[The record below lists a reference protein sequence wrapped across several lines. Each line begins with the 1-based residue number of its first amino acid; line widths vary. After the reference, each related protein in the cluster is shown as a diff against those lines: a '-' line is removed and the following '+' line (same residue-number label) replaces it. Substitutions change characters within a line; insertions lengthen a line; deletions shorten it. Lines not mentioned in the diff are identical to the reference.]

1 MADCPI
7 KLNCNKRFDFH
18 LHQMQQIFGT
28 NKMTH
33 MFGRFIYIIDS
44 KGITI
49 TAHTLSS
56 GLDKLFG
63 KKKKNEQGA
72 TEASLIFV
80 RI

>member
-1 MADCPI
+1 
-7 KLNCNKRFDFH
+7 
-18 LHQMQQIFGT
+18 
-28 NKMTH
+28 MTH

-63 KKKKNEQGA
+63 KKKEKRAGRHRSILDICQDLAWIRNTLSRHRDYIHELGSTYIIA
-72 TEASLIFV
+72 LS
-80 RI
+80 R